1 MILQN
6 EIKCRKC
13 GDQIFSQSVHDFKH
27 CEGGATAVDGGQEYL
42 RRLGMPEDVEELSIT
57 VNDEHVAHL
66 KDIIDDTENNWNS
79 LGKLCAIAR
88 YMRDY
93 MDINISTEESA

>member
-6 EIKCRKC
+6 EIKCLKC
-13 GDQIFSQSVHDFKH
+13 GDQIYSGHRHDFKH
-27 CEGGATAVDGGQEYL
+27 CECGAVAVDGGMDYL
-42 RRLGMPEDVEELSIT
+42 RRLGMPEQIEELSIR
-57 VNDEHVAHL
+57 VDSEHVAQL
-66 KDIIDDTENNWNS
+66 QSLIEDTENNWNS

-93 MDINISTEESA
+93 MDINIGERR